1 MGVIIHQG
9 QGYMERDIEYQTL
22 IMIIYFCSPLSEHV
36 RTHTHT
42 RTHECMHVYNIIQI
56 DR

>member
-1 MGVIIHQG
+1 
-9 QGYMERDIEYQTL
+9 MERDIEYQTL

-36 RTHTHT
+36 QTHP